1 MFLDDR
7 AIADKVWADV
17 VSSTGP
23 LPTLDAGVRI
33 VACEAG
39 IFNSSVAVKLGV
51 LTHQPPVYIVQM
63 LPTIFLPL
71 NQTTICNH
79 SASCLL

>member
-1 MFLDDR
+1 VFLDDR

-39 IFNSSVAVKLGV
+39 IFNSR
-51 LTHQPPVYIVQM
+51 Y
-63 LPTIFLPL
+63 
-71 NQTTICNH
+71 TT
-79 SASCLL
+79 